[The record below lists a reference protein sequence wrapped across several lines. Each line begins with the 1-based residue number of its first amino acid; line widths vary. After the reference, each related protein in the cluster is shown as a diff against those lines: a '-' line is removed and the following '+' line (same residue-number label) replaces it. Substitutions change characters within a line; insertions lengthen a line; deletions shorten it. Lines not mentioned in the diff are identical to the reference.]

1 MTDQELIK
9 GCIKEDVQCQ
19 RALFE
24 RFAGKMMTVCLRY
37 AKDKMEAE
45 DILQDGFVRV
55 FNYLK
60 QFNGE
65 GSFEGWVR
73 RVMVNVALRH
83 CQKRKHQFSEVNDAS
98 ERIESNEPF
107 AHDRLSEN
115 EILKMVQQLPQG
127 YRIVFNLHVLEG
139 YGHEEIGEILK
150 IGASTS
156 RSQLVKA
163 RKMLQTMLLEQQKI
177 VA

>member
-1 MTDQELIK
+1 LTDQELIK
-9 GCIKEDVQCQ
+9 GCIKEDVHCQ

-37 AKDKMEAE
+37 ANDKMEAE
-45 DILQDGFVRV
+45 DMLQDGFVRV

-60 QFNGE
+60 QYSGE

-83 CQKRKHQFSEVNDAS
+83 CQKRKQKFSEVNDAS
-98 ERIESNEPF
+98 ERIESGEPF

-139 YGHEEIGEILK
+139 YGHEEIGEMLN